1 MLEKIDYP
9 TLKETLYVIKLEN
22 GMSVYLLPK
31 SDFQEMAALL
41 QVNFGAIDEQLSKKD
56 SRSKES
62 PAGLAHF
69 LEHKLFEMDHGQDAG
84 LKFSELG
91 ADSNAFTSFER
102 TVFYFTSLGENQEAL
117 QLLQSFVRTI
127 NVDKKSLER
136 EKEIIAQEIDM
147 YLDSPDYQVYS
158 GILAN
163 LYPNTKFSQ
172 DIAGSRESLNEI
184 TLEWLKDSH
193 KSYYQSSNMS
203 LFLVGN
209 FKLES
214 ALDTIKKSQ
223 ENFTTKLTKVDKI
236 PLNLTEPIKRSSLNL
251 DVAKPKL
258 ALGFR
263 LPAENGPLLKRKLS
277 LLLFFSL
284 LFGWTSQTY
293 QNWYDQGLLDD
304 SFDIDI
310 EVSSRFQFAILS
322 MDTMEPIK
330 LANNIKSVLRVF
342 STSTDFNKEHLDLLK
357 REAYGEFMRSLD
369 NIEELANQLA
379 AYQTKEE
386 SYLDLPE
393 MLSSIQLPDLE
404 QLGKDLLEKMV
415 TSEFTIF
422 PT

>member
-9 TLKETLYVIKLEN
+9 TIKETLYATKLEN
-22 GMSVYLLPK
+22 DMNIYLLPK

-41 QVNFGAIDEQLSKKD
+41 QVNFGAIDEQLSKSD
-56 SRSKES
+56 NRSKEY

-69 LEHKLFEMDHGQDAG
+69 LEHKLFEMDHDQDAS

-102 TVFYFTSLGENQEAL
+102 TVFYFTSLGENQKAL

-136 EKEIIAQEIDM
+136 EKEIIVQEIDM
-147 YLDSPDYQVYS
+147 YLDSPDYQLYS

-184 TLEWLKDSH
+184 TLEQLKDSH

-203 LFLVGN
+203 LFLVGS

-214 ALDTIKKSQ
+214 ALDIIKKSQ

-236 PLNLTEPIKRSSLNL
+236 PLNLTKPIKRSSINL

-263 LPAENGPLLKRKLS
+263 LPEENGSLLKRKLS
-277 LLLFFSL
+277 LRLFFSL

-310 EVSSRFQFAILS
+310 EVSSRFQFVILS

-330 LANNIKSVLRVF
+330 LANNIKSVLKAF
-342 STSTDFNKEHLDLLK
+342 STSTDFNQEHLDLLK

-369 NIEELANQLA
+369 DIEELANQLA

-393 MLSSIQLPDLE
+393 ILSSIQLPDLE
-404 QLGKDLLEKMV
+404 QLGKKLLKKMV